1 MVRSRPA
8 TNPLKQIKHI
18 LAVHRKSGLPTE
30 GRTAASPTM
39 PTPTVVPSLAGR
51 RSPSITRSGLPQLS
65 RAEMGRSAHRPRCVT
80 RGRRG

>member
-30 GRTAASPTM
+30 GRTAASPMM
-39 PTPTVVPSLAGR
+39 PIPAVVPSLAGR
-51 RSPSITRSGLPQLS
+51 RSSSITRSSLLLG
-65 RAEMGRSAHRPRCVT
+65 RAEIDRSAGQNQCMT

>member
-18 LAVHRKSGLPTE
+18 LADHRKSGLPTE

-39 PTPTVVPSLAGR
+39 PIPAVVPSLAGR
-51 RSPSITRSGLPQLS
+51 RSPSVTRSSLCWVGP
-65 RAEMGRSAHRPRCVT
+65 RWAGRPARTSA
-80 RGRRG
+80 